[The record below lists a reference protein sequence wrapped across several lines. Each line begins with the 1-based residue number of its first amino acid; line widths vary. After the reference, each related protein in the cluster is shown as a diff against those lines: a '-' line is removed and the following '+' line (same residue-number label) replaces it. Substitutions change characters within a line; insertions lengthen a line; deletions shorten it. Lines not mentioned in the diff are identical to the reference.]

1 MSNFFTNFIGT
12 LAGHTR
18 DDYMA
23 IVERG
28 RDHAEAEENQ
38 QALEQYN
45 AAINLKPNR
54 PEGYAARASLYDAT
68 GEYEKAIEDY
78 NTLLRIF
85 PKDTS
90 AIESRMLVESH
101 LARKL
106 KREAQ
111 KSSPV

>member
-12 LAGHTR
+12 LTGHTR

-23 IVERG
+23 IVEKG
-28 RDHAEAEENQ
+28 RDHAELEENQ
-38 QALEQYN
+38 EALDQYN

-54 PEGYAARASLYDAT
+54 PEGYAARASLYDAI

-106 KREAQ
+106 KKAG
-111 KSSPV
+111 KTPSAV